1 MKQKTGITIVMGI
14 MMLLFSCGYETHV
27 INMVHADGSVTRRV
41 IMKGSEPEFDPEQ
54 YRVPVD
60 TTWQIEISADTS
72 GDSDSEWI
80 LTAEKHFAGVEE
92 INEGY
97 RADSGVN
104 RDLKRSAEFSRRFRW
119 FTTTFRFSETVRPI
133 LTVSSPLSEFLDEEE
148 LAFLYMPE
156 KVREGLLNGRDSA
169 MYRELEKRTD
179 SIGEIWMWTSF
190 VRQWT
195 EIFYDRFGE
204 DPDLRISREEM
215 HSMEGRLLEQ
225 IIADSNSEP
234 EEGEVAGEVNGEEED
249 DELARILIP
258 VAGEAFYREFR
269 SEVDSAGSV
278 LEKMIEPFISTA
290 GYTIEIRMPG
300 KVVASNGYAGTGAET
315 GGDKY
320 LLWSVSGEYFLA
332 EPYEMWAES
341 QVSNYWTWIVT
352 ALFVLF
358 VIAGLV
364 LRRRKKTNIH

>member
-1 MKQKTGITIVMGI
+1 MKQKTGIAIVMGI

-41 IMKGSEPEFDPEQ
+41 IMKGGEPEFDPAE

-60 TTWQIEISADTS
+60 STWQIEISADTS
-72 GDSDSEWI
+72 GEGESEWI
-80 LTAEKHFAGVEE
+80 LTAEKHFTGVEE
-92 INEGY
+92 INEAY

-104 RDLKRSAEFSRRFRW
+104 RDLHRSAGFSRRFRW

-133 LTVSSPLSEFLDEEE
+133 LSVSCPVSDFLNEEE
-148 LAFLYMPE
+148 LAFLYLPE
-156 KVREGLLNGRDSA
+156 KVREGLLEGKDSV

-195 EIFYDRFGE
+195 EVFYDNFGGT
-204 DPDLRISREEM
+204 PGLSVSREEM
-215 HSMEGRLLEQ
+215 HSMEGRLMEQ
-225 IIADSNSEP
+225 IIADSRNEQ
-234 EEGEVAGEVNGEEED
+234 EEGGED

-258 VAGEAFYREFR
+258 VLGEPFYREFR
-269 SEVDSAGSV
+269 TEIDSAGSMM
-278 LEKMIEPFISTA
+278 EAMIEPFISTA
-290 GYTIEIRMPG
+290 GYTMEIRMPG
-300 KVVASNGYAGTGAET
+300 KVIASNGYTGTGAET
-315 GGDKY
+315 EGDKY
-320 LLWSVSGEYFLA
+320 LLWSVYGEYFLA
-332 EPYEMWAES
+332 EPYEMWVES

-358 VIAGLV
+358 VVAGLV
-364 LRRRKKTNIH
+364 LRRRKKTDTH